1 MKIYG
6 WSNFFCFVLEV
17 TTFGMIQ
24 YLDSTAYIKLFH
36 FEPIDPYKT
45 TTLPLVPL
53 QMQP

>member
-6 WSNFFCFVLEV
+6 WSNFFCYVLEI

-24 YLDSTAYIKLFH
+24 YFDSSAYIKIFH
-36 FEPIDPYKT
+36 FEKIDPKT